1 MTGSGYCRE
10 EEEIQ
15 TYDRS
20 ELSSAVLGPSYQDI
34 IQTSS
39 QEDALGESSSMSK
52 IAERDYRE
60 FLSKYDYDDEEKL
73 ETSYHKPLSPTPT
86 SPQQFPLLPPRG
98 PQFVSRLESSRE
110 ILRTLFSLLLV
121 ICETLAWVKVYGGLA
136 SSEHETILY
145 LLCLPSLF
153 TSLTWLAIS
162 CRYTLSC
169 SSSASMLVLLVLS
182 VPSPV
187 LLLLHHLYNTLKA
200 AGGSQK
206 CRPLTSL
213 TTVIQLCRALTSSLP
228 LAIYGQNYRVV
239 AIIIIFLL
247 LQEFTFYCRR

>member
-1 MTGSGYCRE
+1 M
-10 EEEIQ
+10 
-15 TYDRS
+15 
-20 ELSSAVLGPSYQDI
+20 
-34 IQTSS
+34 
-39 QEDALGESSSMSK
+39 
-52 IAERDYRE
+52 
-60 FLSKYDYDDEEKL
+60 
-73 ETSYHKPLSPTPT
+73 
-86 SPQQFPLLPPRG
+86 
-98 PQFVSRLESSRE
+98 
-110 ILRTLFSLLLV
+110 FSLLLV

-145 LLCLPSLF
+145 LLCLPTLF

-228 LAIYGQNYRVV
+228 LAIYGQNYRAV
-239 AIIIIFLL
+239 AIIIIFFITAGVYIL
-247 LQEFTFYCRR
+247 LQKVTAQSHAFNVTELTVFLEQSK